1 MIILTGLL
9 RLLSNKFLSLLPE
22 NYLEKFEDVVQ
33 KQLGKGSGAWST
45 KSEARIVSEFIKSL
59 SLREV
64 VAIDAGANLGNW
76 SAEIIDYLP
85 NASVIAFEPS
95 RDAFTKL
102 SERFSANEKIRIVN
116 IALGKENK
124 TSKLYADKS
133 GSGLGSLTK
142 RRLSHFN
149 IEFTHEEEI
158 EIQTLDSWVAS
169 ANFPTPPPNVLK
181 MDVEGHEMDVLLGAT
196 ATLKNIQLVQFEF
209 GGGNIDTKTFFQ
221 DFWYFFEQQGFEVYR
236 LTPNKPK
243 LIKEYSERDESFRAT
258 NYIAIRK
265 SYA

>member
-1 MIILTGLL
+1 MKTLL
-9 RLLSNKFLSLLPE
+9 NAIPLSV
-22 NYLEKFEDVVQ
+22 LEKLEDVIQ

-45 KSEARIVSEFIKSL
+45 KNEARIVSEFIKSL
-59 SLREV
+59 SLGEV

-76 SAEIIDYLP
+76 SAEILEYLP

-95 RDAFTKL
+95 QEAFTRL
-102 SERFSANEKIRIVN
+102 IGRFSSNAHVKIVN
-116 IALGKENK
+116 AALGKENK
-124 TSKLYADKS
+124 AATLYADTS

-149 IEFTHEEEI
+149 IEFNYEEQI
-158 EIQTLDSWVAS
+158 KIQTLDSWVAS
-169 ANFPTPPPNVLK
+169 NNLQVLPNVLK
-181 MDVEGHEMDVLLGAT
+181 MDVEGHELDVLLGAT
-196 ATLKNIQLVQFEF
+196 ETLKNIQLVQFEF

-221 DFWYFFEQQGFEVYR
+221 DFWYLFEQQGFEVFR
-236 LTPNKPK
+236 LTPTKPK

-265 SYA
+265 NND